1 MKAHSSRKESK
12 ITVIFFPCKPD
23 SISESKVQTKYYYY
37 YYRFLD
43 TQNDKVQNP
52 FVFFSS
58 KIRPQVDANKT
69 NIVHSILVPVLC
81 VLYSSKPTITM
92 RKVQLE
98 VSPTSCITSSLYL
111 FYQSICSAWKQFST
125 NELAGEQQFKQWC
138 HWRWEGEFT
147 KATFFKYKMLRST
160 LYGARQMYIKDHE
173 KATNYM
179 PLKAHFMDESC
190 QITEGIYWEKCVAA
204 RMDKSMHSIH
214 SKLLPIS
221 CHAHSKKR
229 LKNWQPQTPALK

>member
-1 MKAHSSRKESK
+1 
-12 ITVIFFPCKPD
+12 
-23 SISESKVQTKYYYY
+23 
-37 YYRFLD
+37 
-43 TQNDKVQNP
+43 
-52 FVFFSS
+52 
-58 KIRPQVDANKT
+58 
-69 NIVHSILVPVLC
+69 
-81 VLYSSKPTITM
+81 M

-221 CHAHSKKR
+221 CHARSKKR
-229 LKNWQPQTPALK
+229 LKNWQPQTPALKEKKNTCWEMPGIFLFWAFDTGDWKKEKKNNKTSTYDQITSPHSWDMKYQCTAERNSAHLAGFLRSPRAEALFQ